1 MKTFSMKKLVIV
13 GGLVSVLSSPVQAQI
28 AVIDPAAIVHLT
40 NQITEMAKQL
50 ETQKA
55 MLENLTDGLGG
66 WEYNSFGEYSENL
79 PKEWGDVYSDALGG
93 DSIYSS
99 EAQSLL
105 DALKNEVEGM
115 NELEAVEHIG
125 RRIEEKNATDRVMM
139 QRVYD
144 NQQLELSQMEE
155 LARDIEGATTQR
167 EVQELQARIQ
177 TSQGAI
183 QANHVKLQNMAMLQ
197 EVQSRLL
204 EDQRD
209 QAARNRLVGDGSD
222 DSFRAPRIN

>member
-13 GGLVSVLSSPVQAQI
+13 GGLVSVLSSPAQAQI

-66 WEYNSFGEYSENL
+66 WEYNSFGEYSGNL

-105 DALKNEVEGM
+105 DALKNEIQGM
-115 NELEAVEHIG
+115 DDQEATRHIQE
-125 RRIEEKNATDRVMM
+125 RIRQKNAIDRVMM

-183 QANHVKLQNMAMLQ
+183 QANHVKLQNMQMLQ
-197 EVQSRLL
+197 EAQSRLL
-204 EDQRD
+204 EDQQEDAVMR
-209 QAARNRLVGDGSD
+209 RNFGDGSGF
-222 DSFRAPRIN
+222 SISITP